1 MRRGPCNRYPMAS
14 ITLLGRSRKSR
25 KSRKSAGS
33 CTTSKGRLRKGWRYA
48 KGGRCVRAKGKR

>member
-1 MRRGPCNRYPMAS
+1 MAS
-14 ITLLGRSRKSR
+14 ITLLGRSRKPRKSS

>member
-1 MRRGPCNRYPMAS
+1 MAS
-14 ITLLGRSRKSR
+14 ITLLGRSRKPR
-25 KSRKSAGS
+25 KSRKSASKGS

>member
-1 MRRGPCNRYPMAS
+1 MAS

-25 KSRKSAGS
+25 KSRKSKAAKGS

>member
-1 MRRGPCNRYPMAS
+1 MAS

-25 KSRKSAGS
+25 KSKAAKGS
-33 CTTSKGRLRKGWRYA
+33 CTVGGKLRKGWRYA